1 MHKGRKTSM
10 SRLSRSLTLAA
21 VSLAAIVAAQ
31 GSAQAGAFAIRE
43 QSASAQGYS
52 FAGVASGS
60 GNLSSMFWNPAVIT
74 MAPGWQTELSLSLII
89 PRVEINPLPS
99 VPTFVFGGS
108 GDIGQDAIV
117 PASYNSYQINDMLW
131 VGLSS
136 TSPYGLVTDPR
147 DNWAGQAYSRSSK
160 IFSLNVNPVVGIK
173 INDWISVAA
182 GPSLQYFDI
191 RLKRAA
197 AITPGAPSVT
207 LDGDDIGF
215 GFTAGVTLT
224 PFAGTTIGIGYRS
237 QIDHELEGTV
247 TSPAGRI
254 PISSDLTTPDQ
265 LTIGI
270 SQVITPALTVHAGFE
285 WTNWSVLETPLVVG
299 PGGTIVT
306 DLPLNYD
313 DGFFYSLG
321 FDYKL
326 TDQLTLRAGL
336 AYEESPID
344 TEVRSTR
351 LPDNDRIW
359 ASVGASYQWNNKLSF
374 DIAYTHIFAKET
386 DIRILP
392 GHQDYEEGLPFV
404 ADVDAAVDIVSVG
417 LRYRWDDPAV
427 AIPAAPI
434 VRKY

>member
-1 MHKGRKTSM
+1 M

-326 TDQLTLRAGL
+326 TNQLTLRAGL

>member
-1 MHKGRKTSM
+1 M

-108 GDIGQDAIV
+108 RDIGQDAIV

>member
-1 MHKGRKTSM
+1 M

-21 VSLAAIVAAQ
+21 VSLAAIVVAQ
-31 GSAQAGAFAIRE
+31 GAAQAGAFAIRE

-89 PRVEINPLPS
+89 PRVDINPLPS

-147 DNWAGQAYSRSSK
+147 DNWAGQVYSRSSK

-197 AITPGAPSVT
+197 AVTPGAPSVT

-247 TSPAGRI
+247 TSPTGRI

-321 FDYKL
+321 FDYRL
-326 TDQLTLRAGL
+326 TDQLTLHAGV

-344 TEVRSTR
+344 TEIRSTR

-392 GHQDYEEGLPFV
+392 GHQDYEGLPFV
-404 ADVDAAVDIVSVG
+404 ADVDSAVDIVSVG
-417 LRYRWDDPAV
+417 LRYRWDDPQV

>member
-1 MHKGRKTSM
+1 M
-10 SRLSRSLTLAA
+10 SRLSRHLTLAA
-21 VSLAAIVAAQ
+21 VSLAALVAAQ
-31 GSAQAGAFAIRE
+31 GGAQAGAFAIRE
-43 QSASAQGYS
+43 QSATAQGLS
-52 FAGVASGS
+52 FAGAASGS
-60 GNLSSMFWNPAVIT
+60 GYLSSMFWNPAVIT
-74 MAPGWQTELSLSLII
+74 MAPGWQTEASLSLIV
-89 PRVEINPLPS
+89 PRVDINPLPS

-131 VGLSS
+131 VGLST

-147 DNWAGQAYSRSSK
+147 ENWAGQVYSRSSK
-160 IFSLNVNPVVGIK
+160 VFSLNVNPVLGVK
-173 INDWISVAA
+173 LNDWFSFAV

-191 RLKRAA
+191 TLKRAA
-197 AITPGAPSVT
+197 GVAPGAPSVI
-207 LDGDDIGF
+207 LEGDDIGF
-215 GFTAGVTLT
+215 GFTAGVTIT
-224 PFAGTTIGIGYRS
+224 PFAGTTIGLGYRS
-237 QIDHELEGTV
+237 RIEHGLEGTV
-247 TSPAGRI
+247 SIPGPTGGVI
-254 PISSDLTTPDQ
+254 PISADLSTPDQ
-265 LTIGI
+265 LTIGL
-270 SQVITPALTVHAGFE
+270 SHAFTPALTVHAGFE
-285 WTNWSVLETPLVVG
+285 WTNWSILETPLVTG
-299 PGGTIVT
+299 PGGAVVT

-326 TDQLTLRAGL
+326 NNQLTLRAGV